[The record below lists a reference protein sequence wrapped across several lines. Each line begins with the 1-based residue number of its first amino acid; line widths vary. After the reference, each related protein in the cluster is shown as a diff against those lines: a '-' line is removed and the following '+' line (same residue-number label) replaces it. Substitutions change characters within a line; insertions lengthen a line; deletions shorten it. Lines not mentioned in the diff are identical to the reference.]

1 MFTLKDELFY
11 IDYLKFRVRWIR
23 DMAKSSTYSISQ
35 LKLPYTLIWLVL
47 EGKLELLMEGKKQQ
61 VTSGDIVI
69 FRPNTLFS
77 LVPQAEEKPI
87 RYLSLCGD
95 LKIGNLDLV
104 TVYNLPSITHL
115 ASSHGISK
123 LVSIWEMALESF
135 EQLGELI
142 HEDQPRSVTDAPHT
156 HLIRTD
162 ISMQFLGMQ
171 GLLYQWLQ
179 HFLAVMREQLPV
191 EPLRFEERV
200 MKVCQFIQHHIGNPL
215 CLQDLADHV
224 YISPG
229 YLSHLFMQNL
239 GMPPMEYVRQVRIQ
253 TAKTL
258 LMDSSYSI
266 KEIAEKVGYEEQS
279 QLSRAFRQAEGIS
292 PFQYR
297 QSLQASATL

>member
-23 DMAKSSTYSISQ
+23 DMSKSTTYSISQ
-35 LKLPYTLIWLVL
+35 LKLPYTLFWLVL
-47 EGKLELLMEGKKQQ
+47 EGKLELMIHEEKRQ
-61 VTSGDIVI
+61 VSTGDIVI
-69 FRPNTLFS
+69 FPPNTMFS
-77 LVPQAEEKPI
+77 LLPQQEEQPI

-104 TVYNLPSITHL
+104 TVYDLPFISHI
-115 ASSHGISK
+115 ASSTGLSK
-123 LVSIWEMALESF
+123 LISVWGTALEAF

-142 HEDQPRSVTDAPHT
+142 NGDKPRSEADTPHT

-171 GLLYQWLQ
+171 GWLYQWLQ
-179 HFLAVMREQLPV
+179 HFLSVMGEQLPV

-200 MKVCQFIQHHIGNPL
+200 MKVCQFIQHHIGSPL

-224 YISPG
+224 YLSPG
-229 YLSHLFMQNL
+229 YLSHLFLQSL
-239 GMPPMEYVRQVRIQ
+239 GMPPMEYVRQMRIQ
-253 TAKTL
+253 TAKTM
-258 LMDSSYSI
+258 LMDSSYTI

-292 PFQYR
+292 PVQYR
-297 QSLQASATL
+297 QSIQASITM